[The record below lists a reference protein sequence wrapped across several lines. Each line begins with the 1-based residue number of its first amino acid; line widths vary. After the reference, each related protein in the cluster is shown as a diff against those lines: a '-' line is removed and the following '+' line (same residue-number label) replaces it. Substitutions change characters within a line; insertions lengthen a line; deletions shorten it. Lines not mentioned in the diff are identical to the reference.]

1 MGINL
6 GLAGIILAMVLLT
19 ACGGG
24 GDGAVPLTQAPPD
37 GPAPTAQQANL
48 VVVRYDVD
56 ADGLSDVVTLDASA
70 RPMVMLEGLRGLPE
84 GDAVDATEAW
94 QGQPIDP
101 ELSDVLQ
108 SYLADSFRVGV
119 ETDLDVT
126 LRGEPAT
133 ITVIE

>member
-6 GLAGIILAMVLLT
+6 GLAGIVLAMVLLT

-24 GDGAVPLTQAPPD
+24 SGGAVPLTQAPPD
-37 GPAPTAQQANL
+37 GPTPTAQQANL

-56 ADGLSDVVTLDASA
+56 ADGLSDVVTLDASS
-70 RPMVMLEGLRGLPE
+70 RPMVMVEGLRGLPE
-84 GDAVDATEAW
+84 GDAVDVTDEW
-94 QGQPIDP
+94 QGQPVDP
-101 ELSDVLQ
+101 ELSDVLH